1 MVKRKLKKNL
11 KTFVAFS
18 AITALLLTN
27 GIPISALTQSSNT
40 TEVTSQA
47 TTGLR
52 NVMYYG
58 DWSIWGG
65 QGNFYPKDIPADKL
79 THLNFAFMDF
89 NASGELIYCDKDA
102 ATGHPL
108 GNAGVTYGDVNGGI
122 LNAFQVLR
130 AENPNLKIGVS
141 LGGWSKS
148 GDFST
153 IAANA

>member
-40 TEVTSQA
+40 TEITSQA

-79 THLNFAFMDF
+79 THLNFHK
-89 NASGELIYCDKDA
+89 NINY
-102 ATGHPL
+102 H
-108 GNAGVTYGDVNGGI
+108 I
-122 LNAFQVLR
+122 Q
-130 AENPNLKIGVS
+130 NLYF
-141 LGGWSKS
+141 L
-148 GDFST
+148 
-153 IAANA
+153 